1 MHQFML
7 SSGDGEMKVLNI
19 GKYKDIS
26 NHEER
31 GCYCEKK
38 KKSRGDYDKQS
49 VMNYQLALNNYS
61 YQ

>member
-19 GKYKDIS
+19 GIYKDIS

-31 GCYCEKK
+31 GCYCEE

-49 VMNYQLALNNYS
+49 VMTYQLALNNYS